1 MLICDGLSQSGSEL
15 ILRSVMLSWQEEI
28 NRRKGIWFSCPDK
41 TPLEWYSAIVG
52 QPSSALLAAQCS
64 DIPADTK
71 QCWVASP
78 YHARAGHNSV
88 RVTPEGQFPWM
99 AEDANQLCEILNPL
113 LTDEGMQLMAVGAA
127 LLLTC
132 REPLKACPS
141 GFGEIS
147 GKILPDRCIEGRDGG
162 RLSRLLSEIQMFLFQ
177 HPLSEHRDRG
187 APEVNGVWLWGAAKW
202 PIETGS
208 RQIAVATRN
217 PFLQSIVDGRDAKL
231 MISEADRLGDLM
243 KEGAPLPKRVV
254 LAGEGYAVILSK
266 SLLSRFRK
274 ASWKPKSTKPESELV
289 SLLHTSAACCNRSY
303 KTYAPYKSL
312 EG

>member
-1 MLICDGLSQSGSEL
+1 LILVSDGLSRSGSEL
-15 ILRSVMLSWQEEI
+15 TPHPGLLSWQEEI

-64 DIPADTK
+64 NIPADTK

-78 YHARAGHNSV
+78 YHARAGHNAV

-99 AEDANQLCEILNPL
+99 PEDAGHLCEILNPL
-113 LTDEGMQLMAVGAA
+113 LADEGMQLMAVGAA
-127 LLLTC
+127 LLLIC
-132 REPLKACPS
+132 REPLKARPS

-147 GKILPDRCIEGRDGG
+147 GKTLPGRSIEGRDGG
-162 RLSRLLSEIQMFLFQ
+162 RLNRLLSEIQMFLFQ
-177 HPLSEHRDRG
+177 HPSSEYRDRG
-187 APEVNGVWLWGAAKW
+187 EPEVNGIWLWGAAEW
-202 PIETGS
+202 
-208 RQIAVATRN
+208 RQAHKNRIAVATRN

-231 MISEADRLGDLM
+231 MITEVDRLGDLM
-243 KEGAPLPKRVV
+243 SQGASLPKLVV

-303 KTYAPYKSL
+303 KTYASYKSL

>member
-15 ILRSVMLSWQEEI
+15 IPHSVLLFW
-28 NRRKGIWFSCPDK
+28 RKEMERCKQNWFHCVDK
-41 TPLEWYSAIVG
+41 IPLEWYSAIVG

-78 YHARAGHNSV
+78 YHAQPGHNSV

-99 AEDANQLCEILNPL
+99 PEDASQLCKTINPL
-113 LTDEGMQLMAVGAA
+113 LADEGMQLMAVGAA

-132 REPLKACPS
+132 REPLQAYPS

-147 GKILPDRCIEGRDGG
+147 GKILPDRSIEGRDGG

-177 HPLSEHRDRG
+177 HPLAERRNRG
-187 APEVNGVWLWGAAKW
+187 EPEVNGIWLWGAAEW
-202 PIETGS
+202 PQAHKN
-208 RQIAVATRN
+208 RIAVATRN
-217 PFLQSIVDGRDAKL
+217 PFLQSIVAGRDAKL
-231 MISEADRLGDLM
+231 MITEADRLGDLM
-243 KEGAPLPKRVV
+243 SQGAPLPKRVV

-266 SLLSRFRK
+266 SLLLKFGK
-274 ASWKPKSTKPESELV
+274 TLWKPKSTKPESELL
-289 SLLHTSAACCNRSY
+289 SLLHTLIACCNRSY
-303 KTYAPYKSL
+303 MSYKTYDQHAL
-312 EG
+312 